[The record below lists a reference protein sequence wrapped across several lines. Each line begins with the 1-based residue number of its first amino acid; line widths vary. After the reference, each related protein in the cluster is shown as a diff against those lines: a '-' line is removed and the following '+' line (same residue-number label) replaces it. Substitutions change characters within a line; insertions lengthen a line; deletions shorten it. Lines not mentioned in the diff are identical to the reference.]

1 LLIQTNC
8 IGQKS
13 NYDVVTRT
21 DFYTQDLEIYCDKIQ
36 LQQVLLNVIMN
47 AVEVMNS
54 IIERQRVLEI
64 SGELM
69 ETNYLL
75 VRVADTGTG
84 IEAAMAERMFDSFR
98 TSKPNGMGIGLS
110 ICRAIIDAHGGRIWA
125 APREPYGT
133 ILNFT
138 VPTAALRDAL
148 N

>member
-1 LLIQTNC
+1 MNL
-8 IGQKS
+8 
-13 NYDVVTRT
+13 
-21 DFYTQDLEIYCDKIQ
+21 
-36 LQQVLLNVIMN
+36 VID
-47 AVEVMNS
+47 
-54 IIERQRVLEI
+54 RQRVLEI
-64 SGELM
+64 SGEIV

-75 VRVADTGTG
+75 VKVADTGTG

-98 TSKPNGMGIGLS
+98 TTKPNGMGIGLS

-138 VPTAALRDAL
+138 VPTAAPRDAL